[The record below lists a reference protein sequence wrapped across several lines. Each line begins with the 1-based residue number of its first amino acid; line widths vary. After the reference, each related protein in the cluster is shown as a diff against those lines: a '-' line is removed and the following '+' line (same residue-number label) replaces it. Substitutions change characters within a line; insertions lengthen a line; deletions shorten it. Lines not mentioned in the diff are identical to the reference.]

1 MIRLGKASRLQACR
15 TRCATLYYRLYTCP
29 SAAMATTTN
38 KITVSSLQSK
48 KERGQKICMLTA
60 YDYPTAALQDEAGL
74 DVILVGDSV
83 GTNVLGYRGPQ
94 QVTMDDILHHLRAV
108 RRAVRRAFLLADLP
122 FMSFQPSVETAVKN
136 AGRLVQEG
144 GAEGVKLEGGLPV
157 LPQLKAIVDAGIPV
171 VGHLGFT
178 PQSQAREFYLFSDQR
193 GTVPKFHGKGP
204 KGAKALVDHALRLED
219 AGAFALVLELV
230 TEEAAQ
236 AVTERLKIPVIGIGA
251 GRYCDGQVL
260 IVHDLV
266 GLNDDELIL
275 TKTYGQTRQ
284 NWLEMFRTYCRE
296 VAAGHFPTAENAA
309 HMAPEKRAQL
319 DRLLNGS

>member
-1 MIRLGKASRLQACR
+1 
-15 TRCATLYYRLYTCP
+15 
-29 SAAMATTTN
+29 MATTSN

-157 LPQLKAIVDAGIPV
+157 LPQLEAIVNAGIPV

-178 PQSQAREFYLFSDQR
+178 PQSKPANSTCSATGAAPCPSFTARGQR
-193 GTVPKFHGKGP
+193 GPRPSSSKP
-204 KGAKALVDHALRLED
+204 CA
-219 AGAFALVLELV
+219 
-230 TEEAAQ
+230 
-236 AVTERLKIPVIGIGA
+236 
-251 GRYCDGQVL
+251 
-260 IVHDLV
+260 
-266 GLNDDELIL
+266 
-275 TKTYGQTRQ
+275 
-284 NWLEMFRTYCRE
+284 WRTP
-296 VAAGHFPTAENAA
+296 A
-309 HMAPEKRAQL
+309 
-319 DRLLNGS
+319 RLL

>member
-1 MIRLGKASRLQACR
+1 
-15 TRCATLYYRLYTCP
+15 
-29 SAAMATTTN
+29 MATTTN

-178 PQSQAREFYLFSDQR
+178 PQSQAREFYLFSDRR

-204 KGAKALVDHALRLED
+204 KGAKALVEQALRLED
-219 AGAFALVLELV
+219 AGVFSLVLEMV

-251 GRYCDGQVL
+251 GRYCDGQVPDHPRSRRPQRRRPNPDQSL
-260 IVHDLV
+260 RPNAP
-266 GLNDDELIL
+266 GLA
-275 TKTYGQTRQ
+275 Q
-284 NWLEMFRTYCRE
+284 NVQNVLPRSRRRPLPH
-296 VAAGHFPTAENAA
+296 G
-309 HMAPEKRAQL
+309 
-319 DRLLNGS
+319 

>member
-1 MIRLGKASRLQACR
+1 
-15 TRCATLYYRLYTCP
+15 
-29 SAAMATTTN
+29 MATTTN

-178 PQSQAREFYLFSDQR
+178 PQSQAREFYLFSDRR

-204 KGAKALVDHALRLED
+204 KGAKALVEQALRLED
-219 AGAFALVLELV
+219 AGVFSLVLEMV

-266 GLNDDELIL
+266 GLNEEDLIL
-275 TKTYGQTRQ
+275 TKAYGQTRQ
-284 NWLEMFRTYCRE
+284 DWLEMFKTYCRE
-296 VAAGHFPTAENAA
+296 VAEGHFPTAENTA

-319 DRLLNGS
+319 DQLLNDNGKNR